1 LFGLSKVKE
10 KEMAYK
16 KQYIWH
22 GRITEVLMKKK
33 VIVCAFFL
41 MSVFLGFAQE
51 VVTLDSALA
60 DIGQYF
66 TGRLPARSKVVV
78 LNFSS
83 NSGRLSEYVI
93 EELTATLVNTG
104 RLTVVDRQNLDLIR
118 DEMNFQMSGEVSDES
133 ALSIGRKLGAQTI
146 ISGSID
152 DLGDILRLRVRAISV
167 ETAQILGI
175 QTATVGIDRVLA
187 ALTGKSAATSVVTS
201 NNPPSSTTSS
211 FSSGGKPQK
220 KVPARAGNF
229 EVTQGRQIPIPIDTN
244 KFQVTMIESLE
255 QRKWAVDQEG
265 TGYILC
271 TLRGGNWWVQL
282 KICYWDDE
290 YWYEYVN
297 SNNLNANPAQNR
309 IHRNYDNWISNLE
322 NSLKRNYYQ

>member
-1 LFGLSKVKE
+1 
-10 KEMAYK
+10 
-16 KQYIWH
+16 
-22 GRITEVLMKKK
+22 MKKK
-33 VIVCAFFL
+33 VMVFTFVWI
-41 MSVFLGFAQE
+41 SVFLGFAQE
-51 VVTLDSALA
+51 VVTLDNALI

-78 LNFSS
+78 LNISS

-93 EELTATLVNTG
+93 EEFTATLVNTG
-104 RLTVVDRQNLDLIR
+104 RLTVVDRHNLDLIR
-118 DEMNFQMSGEVSDES
+118 DEMNFQMSGEVSDDS
-133 ALSIGRKLGAQTI
+133 ALSIGRQLGAQTI

-152 DLGDILRLRVRAISV
+152 DLGDILRLRIRAISV

-175 QTATVGIDRVLA
+175 QTANVGVDRILA
-187 ALTGKSAATSVVTS
+187 ALTGRNTAATSFSPS
-201 NNPPSSTTSS
+201 NNPPPSSTSNTPS

-220 KVPARAGNF
+220 KVPARSGNF

-244 KFQVTMIESLE
+244 KFQISMIESLE
-255 QRKWAVDQEG
+255 QRKWTVDQEG

-297 SNNLNANPAQNR
+297 SNNLSADPARNR

-322 NSLKRNYYQ
+322 SSLRRNYYR

>member
-1 LFGLSKVKE
+1 
-10 KEMAYK
+10 
-16 KQYIWH
+16 
-22 GRITEVLMKKK
+22 MKKK
-33 VIVCAFFL
+33 VMVFAFL
-41 MSVFLGFAQE
+41 WISVFLGFAQE
-51 VVTLDSALA
+51 VVTLDNALI

-78 LNFSS
+78 LNISS

-93 EELTATLVNTG
+93 EEFTATLVNTG
-104 RLTVVDRQNLDLIR
+104 RLTVVDRHNLDLIR
-118 DEMNFQMSGEVSDES
+118 DEMNFQMSGEVSDDS

-152 DLGDILRLRVRAISV
+152 DLGDILRLRIRAISV

-175 QTATVGIDRVLA
+175 QTANVGVDRILA
-187 ALTGKSAATSVVTS
+187 ALTGRNTATSFSPS
-201 NNPPSSTTSS
+201 NNPPPSSTSSTST

-229 EVTQGRQIPIPIDTN
+229 EVIQGRQIPIPIDTS
-244 KFQVTMIESLE
+244 KFQLAMLEGLE
-255 QRKWAVDQEG
+255 QRKWTVDQEG

-271 TLRGGNWWVQL
+271 TLRGGNWWAQI

-297 SNNLNANPAQNR
+297 SNNLDANPARNR

-322 NSLKRNYYQ
+322 SSLRRNYYR